1 MTLDLA
7 VDQSP
12 DAADT
17 RPILIAGAG
26 IAGLAAAIALAG
38 AGRHVRVLESRA
50 VSSEE
55 GAGIQIGPNGVHA
68 LRQLGVA
75 DRLQRRTLQPTAIA
89 VMTGPAGKC
98 LARLPL
104 MPEMQV
110 AHGAPY
116 WVTRRSDL
124 HQALLSTARTL
135 PAIEIAHGFRV
146 DGIEG
151 EGPNS
156 AGGVRVRGQNGR
168 CMDGA
173 ALVGADGLW
182 STIAR
187 TWLRAPPLRFAD
199 RTAARALIPVA
210 GLPPPFNEPVTG
222 IWLGGRAH
230 LVHYPVAG
238 DVSEGSGTPVLN
250 LVLVTAGGIQEDSW
264 GMPIEASELMPAL
277 DGWSEAV
284 RQLVA
289 RTKGWRRWSLMQ
301 RAPLGNWS
309 DGPVTVVGDA
319 AHPVLPFLAQ
329 GAVLALEDAVTLGN
343 AVAATPQGLAAAFR
357 VYATARRSRA
367 AKVQSASRR
376 NGQIY
381 HLTGLAARARNSALT
396 WLPAERLIGAYD
408 WLYGY
413 RCPDF
418 AREPHYDPSDRAQRA
433 NLPI

>member
-1 MTLDLA
+1 MALNLA
-7 VDQSP
+7 VDRSL

-38 AGRHVRVLESRA
+38 VGRHVRVLESRA
-50 VSSEE
+50 VTSEE

-75 DRLQRRTLQPTAIA
+75 DRLERRAIQPTAIA
-89 VMTGPAGKC
+89 VMEGPTGRC

-104 MPEMQV
+104 TPHMQAV
-110 AHGAPY
+110 HDAPY

-135 PAIEIAHGFRV
+135 PAIEILHGFRV
-146 DGIEG
+146 DAIEG
-151 EGPNS
+151 AGPTG
-156 AGGVRVRGQNGR
+156 ADGVRVRGQNNLR
-168 CMDGA
+168 MEGA

-182 STIAR
+182 STVAR
-187 TWLRAPPLRFAD
+187 TWLRAPALRFAD
-199 RTAARALIPVA
+199 RTAARALVPMA
-210 GLPPPFNEPVTG
+210 GLPPPFSETVTG
-222 IWLGGRAH
+222 IWLGTQSH
-230 LVHYPVAG
+230 LVHYPVCGDLPAG
-238 DVSEGSGTPVLN
+238 AGSQTLN
-250 LVLVTAGGIQEDSW
+250 LVLVIAGGSREDNW
-264 GMPIEASELMPAL
+264 GGPIEASVLLPAV
-277 DGWSEAV
+277 DGWPDAV

-289 RTKGWRRWSLMQ
+289 QTKDWRRWSLLQ
-301 RAPLGNWS
+301 RAPLGTWC

-343 AVAATPQGLAAAFR
+343 AVAATPEGLAAAFR
-357 VYATARRSRA
+357 VYAAARQSRA
-367 AKVQSASRR
+367 RKVQRASQR

-381 HLTGLAARARNSALT
+381 HLTGLGARARNSALT
-396 WLPAERLIGAYD
+396 WLPAERLIGGYD

-418 AREPHYDPSDRAQRA
+418 GRVT
-433 NLPI
+433 L

>member
-1 MTLDLA
+1 LALDLA
-7 VDQSP
+7 VDRSP
-12 DAADT
+12 NAADT

-38 AGRHVRVLESRA
+38 VGRHVRVLESRA
-50 VSSEE
+50 SSNEE

-89 VMTGPAGKC
+89 VMAGPTGNC

-104 MPEMQV
+104 MPHMQV
-110 AHGAPY
+110 SHGAPY

-146 DGIEG
+146 DVIEG
-151 EGPNS
+151 AEPNG

-168 CMDGA
+168 RMEGA

-182 STIAR
+182 STVAR
-187 TWLRAPPLRFAD
+187 TWLRAPPLHFSN
-199 RTAARALIPVA
+199 RTAARALIPLA

-222 IWLGGRAH
+222 IWMGGHAH

-238 DVSEGSGTPVLN
+238 DLSEGGAPPVLN
-250 LVLVTAGGIQEDSW
+250 LVLVTAGGIQEDTW
-264 GMPIEASELMPAL
+264 GTPAEAADLLPAL
-277 DGWSEAV
+277 DGWPEVV
-284 RQLVA
+284 RHLVA
-289 RTKGWRRWSLMQ
+289 RTTGWRRWPLMQ
-301 RAPLGNWS
+301 RAQLDIWC

-343 AVAATPQGLAAAFR
+343 AVAATPQGLDKAFR
-357 VYATARRSRA
+357 VYAAARQSRA
-367 AKVQSASRR
+367 RKVQLASRR
-376 NGQIY
+376 NGQVY
-381 HLTGLAARARNSALT
+381 HLTGPPALARNAALG
-396 WLPAERLIGAYD
+396 WLPTQRLLAGYD

-418 AREPHYDPSDRAQRA
+418 TGAS
-433 NLPI
+433 I